1 MHRVRLLIRGHVQGV
16 GFRYFVVHEAR
27 ALGLGGEVRNRSD
40 GAVEVEA
47 EGDASRLRELVD
59 AVRRGPPGARVSRV
73 EEEWSEEPTL
83 HRDFRITHEE
93 S

>member
-1 MHRVRLLIRGHVQGV
+1 MHHVRLLIRGRVQGV

-40 GAVEVEA
+40 GTVEITA
-47 EGDASRLRELVD
+47 EGEVSALRELVEI
-59 AVRRGPPGARVSRV
+59 VRRGPPGARVADV
-73 EEEWSEEPTL
+73 EEEWKEGPMR
-83 HRDFRITHEE
+83 HRDFRIAHGE